1 MKWLIE
7 RQLAPEPMAPEP
19 DPITRGSLMH
29 DVLERLLAE
38 LGGSVTP
45 ATLDAARVILDRL
58 IAELAA
64 GDAAQLAVGEADVV
78 RAGAL
83 RAIEADLRRYL
94 EHEAATGRGWRPL
107 GLELR
112 FGFDDDASLPPL
124 VLGEGDDEVRV
135 RGVIDRVDVD
145 AHGHAFVRDYKSGR
159 AGSGWPVARWREE
172 RQLQVA
178 LYMLVVRRL
187 MGLDAVAG
195 VYQPLRGDDL
205 RARGVFVADTPLG
218 TGVFDRDGLSPEE
231 VDAELA
237 DAAERAVGLAVRLR
251 AGELTPCPST
261 CSRGG
266 CAYPSICRSQ

>member
-1 MKWLIE
+1 MRHSRILSPGALEAYANCPVKWLIE
-7 RQLAPEPMAPEP
+7 RQLEPQPMAPDP

-38 LGGSVTP
+38 LGGPVTP
-45 ATLDAARVILDRL
+45 ATLGAARVILDRL
-58 IAELAA
+58 IAELAQ
-64 GDAAQLAVGEADVV
+64 GEAARLAVGESDVV

-94 EHEAATGRGWRPL
+94 EHEAATGRAWRPF
-107 GLELR
+107 GLELK
-112 FGFDDDASLPPL
+112 FGFDDDGSLPAL
-124 VLGEGDDEVRV
+124 VLGEGDHQVRV

-145 AHGHAFVRDYKSGR
+145 DHGHALVRDYKSGNAR
-159 AGSGWPVARWREE
+159 PGWPAARWREE

-205 RARGVFVADTPLG
+205 RARGVFVSGTPLG
-218 TGVFDRDGLSPEE
+218 PGVHDRDARSAEE

-237 DAAERAVGLAVRLR
+237 DAAERAVALAR
-251 AGELTPCPST
+251 
-261 CSRGG
+261 G
-266 CAYPSICRSQ
+266 CARAS